1 MRSWGR
7 LRRCWSSGR
16 AKTRGGGHDGR
27 HAPTSKLRPALTD
40 RYPRPPSHV
49 RALLGGID
57 ELLVYDLAMNVR
69 FRRVTSRDGLLLHG
83 EFGWAEAAPFWDYD
97 PAESSTWLEGAID
110 AASSP
115 GPRLHRDAVP
125 VNVTIPVVSA
135 ESARDRVIRSRGC
148 ATAKVKVADPGAR
161 LEDDAERVRAV
172 ARALAETVG
181 DEGRVRVD
189 ANAAWTADEAIAAIE
204 LLDGAAEAVGG
215 LQYVEQPCASI
226 EELARVRRAVR
237 APIAADESIRR
248 ARDPLAVAREGAADV
263 AVIKIAPLGGIRRAL
278 RIGEETGLRLVVS
291 SALESSIGLQVGV
304 RAAASIPGE
313 VLACG
318 LATASFLASDVVAE
332 PVRVEA
338 GALPLRELEP
348 DLRLLASPVDEALRA
363 RWIDRLDAMAVHL
376 GERR

>member
-1 MRSWGR
+1 MMD
-7 LRRCWSSGR
+7 
-16 AKTRGGGHDGR
+16 AM
-27 HAPTSKLRPALTD
+27 
-40 RYPRPPSHV
+40 PRPRSSARLSRIDIRALPSHV

-97 PAESSTWLEGAID
+97 PADSSTWLEGAID